1 MISILPI
8 GKMRLRGNWEAV
20 INGFVLDKRDGEERE
35 VVRGGSNNYEFWEVT
50 LSGVLRKPLQINRT
64 PKL

>member
-20 INGFVLDKRDGEERE
+20 INGFVLDKRDGKKERLW
-35 VVRGGSNNYEFWEVT
+35 GGV
-50 LSGVLRKPLQINRT
+50 QIIMNSE
-64 PKL
+64 KSHSLES